1 MGKIKTFFRNKWV
14 GFTLA
19 SILYILWFVLWTGNW
34 WLLLGEIVIFDLYIT
49 RYFYKY
55 VWRHNAEMCKKSKSY
70 KAVYE
75 WVNAII
81 FATVVASLVHIFF
94 FQMYVIPSSSM
105 EKSLLV
111 GGLSLRQQGSLRSP
125 DAQYPGGISV
135 RTPYDAFFENQKIVL
150 RKRQMALSPPQGTGP
165 NRAQRRSGIQLS
177 GRRYG
182 AARTTGRF
190 VLRRTAAISANFRTS
205 GRPRTADAGIH
216 GHHAPGGQA

>member
-1 MGKIKTFFRNKWV
+1 MGGIHPGKYFIHPLVRPLDGQLVAAAGRNRHLRPLYHALFLQVRLAAQRRDVQEKQELQSRLRMDECDHFRHRRSV
-14 GFTLA
+14 AGTH
-19 SILYILWFVLWTGNW
+19 
-34 WLLLGEIVIFDLYIT
+34 LLLSDVRDSLVVDGEIAAG
-49 RYFYKY
+49 R
-55 VWRHNAEMCKKSKSY
+55 
-70 KAVYE
+70 
-75 WVNAII
+75 
-81 FATVVASLVHIFF
+81 
-94 FQMYVIPSSSM
+94 
-105 EKSLLV
+105 
-111 GGLSLRQQGSLRSP
+111 GLSLRQQGSLRSP

-182 AARTTGRF
+182 AARAAGCF
-190 VLRRTAAISANFRTS
+190 VLRRAAAVPANFRTS

>member
-1 MGKIKTFFRNKWV
+1 MGKIKAFFRNKWV

-19 SILYILWFVLWTGNW
+19 SILYILWFVLWTGN
-34 WLLLGEIVIFDLYIT
+34 LVAAAGRNRSSSTFTSRVIST
-49 RYFYKY
+49 SY

-111 GGLSLRQQGSLRSP
+111 GDYLYVSKVAYGPQMP
-125 DAQYPGGISV
+125 N
-135 RTPYDAFFENQKIVL
+135 TPVAFPFVHHTMPFSKTKKSFSESD
-150 RKRQMALSPPQGTGP
+150 QMALPPPQGTAP
-165 NRAQRRSGIQLS
+165 HRAQRRGGIQLS
-177 GRRYG
+177 GRRHG
-182 AARTTGRF
+182 AARTT
-190 VLRRTAAISANFRTS
+190 RT
-205 GRPRTADAGIH
+205 
-216 GHHAPGGQA
+216 

>member
-1 MGKIKTFFRNKWV
+1 MGGIHPGKHSIHSVVRPLDGQLVAAAGRNRHLRPLYHAL
-14 GFTLA
+14 FLQIRLA
-19 SILYILWFVLWTGNW
+19 AQ
-34 WLLLGEIVIFDLYIT
+34 
-49 RYFYKY
+49 R
-55 VWRHNAEMCKKSKSY
+55 EMCKKSKSY

-94 FQMYVIPSSSM
+94 FQIVRDP
-105 EKSLLV
+105 LV
-111 GGLSLRQQGSLRSP
+111 VDGEIAAGRGLSLRQQGSLRSP

-182 AARTTGRF
+182 AARAAGRF
-190 VLRRTAAISANFRTS
+190 VLRRTAAVPANFRTS

>member
-1 MGKIKTFFRNKWV
+1 MGKIKAFFRNKWV

-34 WLLLGEIVIFDLYIT
+34 WLLLGEIIFDLYIT

-111 GGLSLRQQGSLRSP
+111 GDYLYVSKVAYGPQMPNTPWHFRSYTIRCLFRKPKNRSP
-125 DAQYPGGISV
+125 KASNGLITASRDWAESS
-135 RTPYDAFFENQKIVL
+135 A
-150 RKRQMALSPPQGTGP
+150 
-165 NRAQRRSGIQLS
+165 
-177 GRRYG
+177 
-182 AARTTGRF
+182 TT
-190 VLRRTAAISANFRTS
+190 
-205 GRPRTADAGIH
+205 
-216 GHHAPGGQA
+216 